1 MTTKRIVTLM
11 ARAAA
16 PSLAVAVLVCTAVT
30 SFAQPGGDPLA
41 AGFKTPPDS
50 AKPRTWWHW
59 TMSNV
64 TREGITKDLEWMK
77 RVGVGGFM
85 LADVNAGGGQIVEN
99 KIHFGTPAW
108 FDAVRHAAA
117 EADRLGLEMAI
128 FSSPGWSETGGPWV
142 KPNEAMKKLV
152 WSETRIVGPRKF
164 SGKLPDPPRNN
175 GQIRNTG
182 ATYYPQGGGDPT
194 HYGDSAVL
202 AYRTAPGEA
211 GAAAASPIVTTSNG
225 PVDGT
230 PLLDDQLN
238 THLTIPAPAD
248 GKPAWVQFDFPKPFT
263 ARAVTIG
270 GRGGSANGIPVGRV
284 LSSDDGRAFRTL
296 VTLPGTQLYR
306 QGMVRTFAFAPTT
319 ATRFRIEMTGAPL
332 GPAQTMSQAPPS
344 PRAT

>member
-99 KIHFGTPAW
+99 KIRFGTPAW

-306 QGMVRTFAFAPTT
+306 QGMARTFAFAPTT